1 MPSREGS
8 SFAHRYLGYGNEDYE
23 KTMKRWRKEKS
34 FAIKDAGYHTYFG
47 MASTSLANDADFE
60 VDDDATKAQIKR
72 AFFKSLKNKKMNK
85 KILGE
90 FIELVA

>member
-1 MPSREGS
+1 MSSRDGS
-8 SFAHRYLGYGNEDYE
+8 SFAHRYLGYDNESYN
-23 KTMKRWRKEKS
+23 KVMARWRKERS

-47 MASTSLANDADFE
+47 LASQALSNDAEFD
-60 VDDDATKAQIKR
+60 VQDDATKAQIKK
-72 AFFKSLKNKKMNK
+72 AFVKSLKNKKMNK